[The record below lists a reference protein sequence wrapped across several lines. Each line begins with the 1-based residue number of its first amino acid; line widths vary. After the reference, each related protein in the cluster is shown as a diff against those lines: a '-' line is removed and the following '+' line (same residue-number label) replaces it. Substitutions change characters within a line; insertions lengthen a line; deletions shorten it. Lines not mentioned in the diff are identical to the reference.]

1 MTGFLS
7 KLKDAFSKE
16 IVFFF
21 CVMLPYLVAFI
32 LFAVFDLHI
41 GLVISNILYWTLFII
56 HHTLRKYRLKE
67 EYEKLYTSEVEE

>member
-1 MTGFLS
+1 
-7 KLKDAFSKE
+7 
-16 IVFFF
+16 
-21 CVMLPYLVAFI
+21 MLPYLVAFI

-67 EYEKLYTSEVEE
+67 EYEKLYTSEGEE